1 MRALLDFIRAPVS
14 AFVHHASLTRELTKR
29 EVLGR
34 YRGASFGLLW
44 SLISPFLLL
53 CVYTFAFGTVM
64 GSRWPQIAAGH
75 THFSIILFSGLIV
88 HGLFSECFNRAPG
101 LVLANPNFV
110 KRVVFPLDI
119 LPWPMILS
127 ALFHTLMNV
136 VVFIALRLFL
146 DGEFAWTIV
155 LLPLV
160 LLPLVVLMLGL
171 SWLMA
176 ALGVYLRDIAQVTG
190 VISMAMLFL
199 SSAMMPVESVPPVYR
214 WIFQWNP
221 LTPIIDQAR
230 NVMLWQ
236 RMPEWGVLSA
246 YLLAAMVVMFAG
258 RMCFEGTRKGFADV
272 L

>member
-1 MRALLDFIRAPVS
+1 
-14 AFVHHASLTRELTKR
+14 
-29 EVLGR
+29 
-34 YRGASFGLLW
+34 
-44 SLISPFLLL
+44 
-53 CVYTFAFGTVM
+53 
-64 GSRWPQIAAGH
+64 
-75 THFSIILFSGLIV
+75 
-88 HGLFSECFNRAPG
+88 
-101 LVLANPNFV
+101 
-110 KRVVFPLDI
+110 
-119 LPWPMILS
+119 MILS